1 MVDTPVP
8 ATSERNVT
16 GSRLRSIAAA
26 RSISNDLTAGSFLCA
41 IDPQYIAMLCFGYR
55 IRDRHP
61 PGGAMAVTLFNPEG
75 LPKPEIYRQLSIA
88 TGSRW
93 VFLAGQ
99 VALSDVTAVGRAGTA
114 DGGHVGEG
122 DLAAQVEQ
130 AFVNVGT
137 AMTEIGGS
145 FDDVAKLTIYVV
157 DWSEDKLPLLG
168 EGVAR
173 AAARLGVD
181 PTKPVTLI
189 GVAGLGEPD
198 LLVEVEATAVLD

>member
-1 MVDTPVP
+1 
-8 ATSERNVT
+8 
-16 GSRLRSIAAA
+16 
-26 RSISNDLTAGSFLCA
+26 
-41 IDPQYIAMLCFGYR
+41 
-55 IRDRHP
+55 
-61 PGGAMAVTLFNPEG
+61 MAVTLFNPEG

-99 VALSDVTAVGRAGTA
+99 VARTA

-173 AAARLGVD
+173 AAAKLGVD